1 MVTSVTN
8 LSRSGLSDWI
18 IQRASAVLLA
28 AYTFCILGN
37 LVMSPNMDY
46 QAWSALFS
54 SNLMRIFSLI
64 TLAALC
70 AHAWIGMWVVSTD
83 YMTSLQFGNSA
94 TIIRMVFQT
103 GIGLVVAVYLVW
115 GIQIFWGA

>member
-18 IQRASAVLLA
+18 IQRVSAVLLA
-28 AYTFCILGN
+28 AYTLCILGSLALN
-37 LVMSPNMDY
+37 PEMNYAS
-46 QAWSALFS
+46 WRALFD

-70 AHAWIGMWVVSTD
+70 AHAWIGMWTVSTD
-83 YMTSLQFGNSA
+83 YMTSLQFGKSA
-94 TIIRMVFQT
+94 TFIRVSFQI
-103 GIGLVVAVYLVW
+103 GIVLIVAVYLIW
-115 GIQIFWGA
+115 GVQIFWSS